1 MDFESAVRYLEGL
14 KAHEKMR
21 SFVYDEQNFDL
32 QKLKRFSQEY
42 SVDYSK
48 IKFVHVAGSKG
59 KGTVCNLVANY
70 LSKSGKKVGMFT
82 SPYILDVRE
91 CFWLNGEVISE
102 ARFVEEVER
111 VREFLE
117 KWNGELTFF
126 EVLVVIALKYF
137 SDMGVDYAV
146 MEVGIGGGLDAT
158 NVISAEVAVI
168 TRLEEEHMEILGGSI
183 EKIVEAKLGI
193 VKGGEQVVVGRQD
206 RDFAS
211 MVREKLA
218 GNGRVHYVGDNAE
231 VVSKVVEVLLGEV
244 DEQLLREVFNETKI
258 VGRFDER
265 LLDGKKVIFDIA
277 HTQRSVEHLLGNLK
291 RNFADCKLV
300 FLVSI
305 MADKK
310 VEQIVKLIDDLDAKI
325 VFTLAN
331 EVRGEDPEKLAKYV
345 ERAQVTVITD
355 PVQAFSQTLKAINK
369 NEILVVTGSHFL
381 VSKVLK
387 AL

>member
-1 MDFESAVRYLEGL
+1 MDFESAKAYLEGF

-32 QKLKRFSQEY
+32 QKLKRFLQEY
-42 SVDYSK
+42 SVDYSR

-59 KGTVCNLVANY
+59 KGTVCNLMANY
-70 LSKSGKKVGMFT
+70 LKGAGKNVGMFT
-82 SPYILDVRE
+82 SPYVLSVRE
-91 CFWLNGEVISE
+91 CFWLNGAWISE
-102 ARFVEEVER
+102 ARFAEEVKE
-111 VREFLE
+111 VRGFLE
-117 KWNGELTFF
+117 KWDGELTFF

-137 SDMGVDYAV
+137 SEIGVQYAV

-158 NVISAEVAVI
+158 NVISSEVAVI
-168 TRLEEEHMEILGGSI
+168 TRLEEEHMEILGGSR

-193 VKGGEQVVVGRQD
+193 VKGEGHVVVGEQD
-206 RDFAS
+206 SDFAS
-211 MVREKLA
+211 IVRAKLA
-218 GNGRVHYVGDNAE
+218 GNKRVHYVGDSVE
-231 VVSKVVEVLLGEV
+231 VVREVVNLLFGGVDEPLLKEVL
-244 DEQLLREVFNETKI
+244 DETKI

-265 LLDGKKVIFDIA
+265 LLDGKTVIFDIA
-277 HTQRSVEHLLGNLK
+277 HTQRSVEYLLGNLK
-291 RNFADCKLV
+291 RKFSERKLV

-310 VEQIVKLIDDLDAKI
+310 AEEIVTLIDRAEAKI

-331 EVRGEDPEKLAKYV
+331 EVRGEDPQKLAEYV
-345 ERAQVTVITD
+345 KRAEVSVIAD
-355 PVQAFSQTLKAINK
+355 PVQAFLQTLKAINK